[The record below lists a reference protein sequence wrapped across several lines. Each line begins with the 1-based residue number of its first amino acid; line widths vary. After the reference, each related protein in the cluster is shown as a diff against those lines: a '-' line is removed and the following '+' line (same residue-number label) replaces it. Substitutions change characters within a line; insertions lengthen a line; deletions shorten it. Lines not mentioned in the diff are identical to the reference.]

1 MIAVGILGRCAQTGS
16 LGYAVLGDR
25 RAIGAFAPGLVK
37 GVGVALCLGVLN
49 PLYRDW
55 MLKGLSLGLTPDE
68 TIIAARAND
77 RHELHRQA
85 IVLDHDGIGAART
98 GKKVV
103 QRASH
108 YVEQDLAVAGCGL
121 RSSKPVEEIVRVF
134 QTTSDLPLGNRLVG
148 ALEMAV
154 LSGAELSGEPQSAAI
169 KTTSQGNDARAL
181 DFRVDSHKDAV
192 AELRRIF
199 DGVTQQKKKVE
210 EPTKSMD
217 HVRPIHAAY

>member
-1 MIAVGILGRCAQTGS
+1 MIAVGLLGRCAQTGS
-16 LGYAVLGDR
+16 LGYAVLADR
-25 RAIGAFAPGLVK
+25 RAIGAFAPALEK
-37 GVGVALCLGVLN
+37 SVGAALCFGVLN

-55 MLKGLSLGLTPDE
+55 MLKGLTLGLTPDE
-68 TIIAARAND
+68 AIIAARSHD

-85 IVLDHDGIGAART
+85 IILDHDGIAAART

-103 QRASH
+103 RRASH

-134 QTTSDLPLGNRLVG
+134 QSTRDLPLGNRLVG

-154 LSGAELSGEPQSAAI
+154 LSGAELSGEPQSAAV
-169 KTTSQGNDARAL
+169 KTTSPNGDIPPL

-199 DGVTQQKKKVE
+199 DGVTQKKKKAQK
-210 EPTKSMD
+210 PAKSMD